1 MSRFR
6 LRIIFQNIPNY
17 LILFVGIAF
26 ISIMLAMAIGMPST
40 LQYYKDNTKD
50 MMFADYQYVLKSYKD
65 ETGKEITTKNS
76 DAEKFSM
83 DSLLYKTDAL
93 DEEVS
98 IYGVEDTSK
107 YISLPDAKNL
117 KEKEVYISKP
127 FSDKYD
133 VAVGDSMR
141 NTRKRNICSK

>member
-1 MSRFR
+1 
-6 LRIIFQNIPNY
+6 
-17 LILFVGIAF
+17 
-26 ISIMLAMAIGMPST
+26 
-40 LQYYKDNTKD
+40 
-50 MMFADYQYVLKSYKD
+50 
-65 ETGKEITTKNS
+65 
-76 DAEKFSM
+76 M

-117 KEKEVYISKP
+117 KEKDVYISKP

-133 VAVGDSMR
+133 VAVGDTVTLNAKYEKKKYLFKSTFK
-141 NTRKRNICSK
+141 NSNFVKCSNLHNKDKYQNHFSVNSPYYI